1 MKENKKKVTLEFI
14 YCKDQQKMTTVLKKE
29 LLDQIDGQNDE
40 YKEVIIQNETQKF
53 VEIFDRVF
61 TTEEN
66 DNGNDDLDAV
76 DGLVEDI
83 LSAIINRIKAIIK
96 QKFVKKIIEE
106 NSENESGSETE
117 A

>member
-1 MKENKKKVTLEFI
+1 
-14 YCKDQQKMTTVLKKE
+14 MTSNLRKE
-29 LLDQIDGQNDE
+29 LSDQIKGQDNE
-40 YKEVIIQNETQKF
+40 YKEIIIQNETQKF

-66 DNGNDDLDAV
+66 DNDKDDLDAV

-83 LSAIINRIKAIIK
+83 LSAIISRIKAIIK

-106 NSENESGSETE
+106 NGEDESGSETE

>member
-1 MKENKKKVTLEFI
+1 
-14 YCKDQQKMTTVLKKE
+14 MTSNFRKE
-29 LLDQIDGQNDE
+29 LSDQIKGQNDE
-40 YKEVIIQNETQKF
+40 YKEIIIQNETQKF
-53 VEIFDRVF
+53 VEIFDKVF

-83 LSAIINRIKAIIK
+83 LSAIISRIKAIIK

-106 NSENESGSETE
+106 NGEDESSSETE

>member
-1 MKENKKKVTLEFI
+1 
-14 YCKDQQKMTTVLKKE
+14 MTSNLKKE
-29 LLDQIDGQNDE
+29 LSDQIKGQNDE

-61 TTEEN
+61 ITEEN

-83 LSAIINRIKAIIK
+83 LSAIISRIKAIIK

-106 NSENESGSETE
+106 NGEDESSSETE

>member
-1 MKENKKKVTLEFI
+1 
-14 YCKDQQKMTTVLKKE
+14 MTSNLKKE
-29 LLDQIDGQNDE
+29 LSDQIKGQNDE

-61 TTEEN
+61 TAEEN

-83 LSAIINRIKAIIK
+83 LSAIISRIKAIIK

-106 NSENESGSETE
+106 NGEDESSSETE

>member
-1 MKENKKKVTLEFI
+1 MASN
-14 YCKDQQKMTTVLKKE
+14 LKKE
-29 LLDQIDGQNDE
+29 LSDQIKGQNDE

-83 LSAIINRIKAIIK
+83 LSAIISRIKAIIK

-106 NSENESGSETE
+106 NGEDESSSETE

>member
-1 MKENKKKVTLEFI
+1 
-14 YCKDQQKMTTVLKKE
+14 MTTVLKKE
-29 LLDQIDGQNDE
+29 LLDQIDGQNEE

-83 LSAIINRIKAIIK
+83 LNAIINRIKAIIK

-106 NSENESGSETE
+106 NGEDESSSETE

>member
-1 MKENKKKVTLEFI
+1 
-14 YCKDQQKMTTVLKKE
+14 MTSNLKKE
-29 LLDQIDGQNDE
+29 LSDQIKGQNDE

-83 LSAIINRIKAIIK
+83 LSAIISRIKAIIK

-106 NSENESGSETE
+106 NGEDDSSSETE